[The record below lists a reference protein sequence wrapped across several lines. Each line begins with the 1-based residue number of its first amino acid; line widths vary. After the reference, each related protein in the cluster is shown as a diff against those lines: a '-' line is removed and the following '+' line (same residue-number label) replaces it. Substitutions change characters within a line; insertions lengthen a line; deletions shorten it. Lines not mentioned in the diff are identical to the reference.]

1 MRLQVNIIHLQA
13 LIFYFFVVL
22 NVQIGSLLS
31 IYIKY

>member
-13 LIFYFFVVL
+13 LIFFVVL
-22 NVQIGSLLS
+22 NMQIGSLLS